1 MDEEGRCNSEA
12 SSSSLHDA
20 DSSILTEPAV
30 CNSSL
35 STSTDSHVGDYENS
49 ESSGKENVS
58 LQQDLGLDRQQLE
71 GTQIIAKGIAS
82 VVGPVIRDFDSRAE
96 GALKSQGVLKS
107 SIDRLTR
114 ELDTLLEDAP
124 LPFITQHATKL
135 SGVRKRVSSLSST
148 LQTIQKRIDNIER
161 MLLRQGLENAA
172 SSGKDNPTMP
182 HNSSQHIE
190 HKDVDARKT

>member
-1 MDEEGRCNSEA
+1 MDDGERCDSEA
-12 SSSSLHDA
+12 SSSLHDA
-20 DSSILTEPAV
+20 DSSILTESAV
-30 CNSSL
+30 CNSSA
-35 STSTDSHVGDYENS
+35 STSSNSRVGDYANF
-49 ESSGKENVS
+49 ESPGEENVS
-58 LQQDLGLDRQQLE
+58 LQQDPGLDRQQLE

-135 SGVRKRVSSLSST
+135 SGVRKDL
-148 LQTIQKRIDNIER
+148 R
-161 MLLRQGLENAA
+161 MVQVHGRA
-172 SSGKDNPTMP
+172 
-182 HNSSQHIE
+182 I
-190 HKDVDARKT
+190 